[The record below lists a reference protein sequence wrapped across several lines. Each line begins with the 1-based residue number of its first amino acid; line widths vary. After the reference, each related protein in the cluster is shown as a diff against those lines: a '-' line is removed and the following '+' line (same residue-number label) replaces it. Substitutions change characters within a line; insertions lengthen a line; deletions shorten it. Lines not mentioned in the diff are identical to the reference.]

1 MLMKLLITLYPILI
15 FTVIAIFFNF
25 FRIRKHLPL
34 NVPDVVTF
42 FLIFG
47 LHYFS
52 RQVTHVSILPYYLLL
67 ISAMALILL
76 LLDLFYYRE
85 FRAKSSSIF
94 SGERPFLSPY
104 FSIFVW
110 FSSSLHLKNGSG
122 AKSTK
127 L

>member
-25 FRIRKHLPL
+25 FRIQKHLPL

-85 FRAKSSSIF
+85 FRAKKFLYFFWRATFFITLLLYICMVFIIF
-94 SGERPFLSPY
+94 TS
-104 FSIFVW
+104 
-110 FSSSLHLKNGSG
+110 
-122 AKSTK
+122 
-127 L
+127 

>member
-1 MLMKLLITLYPILI
+1 MKLLITLYPILI

-76 LLDLFYYRE
+76 LLDL
-85 FRAKSSSIF
+85 
-94 SGERPFLSPY
+94 
-104 FSIFVW
+104 
-110 FSSSLHLKNGSG
+110 
-122 AKSTK
+122 
-127 L
+127 

>member
-15 FTVIAIFFNF
+15 FIIIAILFNF
-25 FRIRKHLPL
+25 FRIRKHLSL

-52 RQVTHVSILPYYLLL
+52 RQVTRISILPYFLLL

-76 LLDLFYYRE
+76 LLDLFYYRD
-85 FRAKSSSIF
+85 FSAKKFLHFFWRVTFFMTLLLYICMVFVIF
-94 SGERPFLSPY
+94 
-104 FSIFVW
+104 
-110 FSSSLHLKNGSG
+110 
-122 AKSTK
+122 TT
-127 L
+127 